1 MDFVL
6 RSSEAPVLPDT
17 DEEIDLKVSYI
28 ATHMYDRHSGF
39 RIANYS
45 LITGHDPEPRI
56 ICHGNNLP
64 LDAGFVYI
72 VHGIWDKKKP
82 ERPIFRV
89 QSYTVTDELTKDIVI
104 KFLCSDKIRG
114 CGAKTAERLYELYG
128 TNTIEVL
135 KNDPERIRHEV
146 LPRCQKEQIIKSFR
160 EYAKLDNIIRE
171 LKKYGIS
178 EEICNKIYDKYKD
191 DSLNVIKEHP
201 YQLCMV
207 YGVGFAAATRIARAM
222 HIPDDDYERFCAA
235 SRAVLLNS
243 EISTGST
250 YMPYREYIDKTFEKL
265 YGKLPTD
272 VRTEDRKP
280 ANDNL
285 IQAFKEKKLTLHKF
299 EGRQYISRVQADA
312 AEDKFAEEIAR
323 LMHAD
328 VQDIKDLDKKIDE
341 AFRVQKLV
349 PNEDQKTAVMI
360 ALLRPVS
367 IITGGPGC
375 GKTAI
380 MKVLSWICSEEYGR
394 ENVLL
399 MAPTGRAARKLN
411 EYTNLPAFTIHHTL
425 HLFDT
430 DEGTGE
436 VGSDTEIKLNQ
447 RLIVVDEASMID
459 IWVAA
464 RLVTAVMNGCRLVFV
479 GDANQLQSVRAGAVL
494 RDLIDSQVVP
504 CTRLTKVFRQ
514 KDGSVIVDNANRYLR
529 GTVCLETNDKFRI
542 DQCDNGED
550 VEQKLCDAYV
560 KAFYKA
566 EGKAENA
573 VICLCPMKKGAAGV
587 NRMNNRL
594 QELINPQDPGKEQI
608 LYRSTIF
615 REGDLVMET
624 KNSEN
629 IVNGDIGHVIQ
640 VASEKYNEKVVVMFD
655 NGYMQEYTKLDLEHL
670 VLAYAMT
677 VHKAQGSE
685 YNTVITTI
693 SFENGPMLVRN
704 LMYTAFT
711 RAKENVVFIGDE
723 DALLSASF
731 KDGSKDRITLL
742 KPKLQRKNGM
752 FISLD

>member
-56 ICHGNNLP
+56 LCHGTNLP

-72 VHGIWDKKKP
+72 VHGFWDKKKP

-114 CGAKTAERLYELYG
+114 CGAKTAERLFELYG
-128 TNTIEVL
+128 TNTIEAL

-146 LPRCQKEQIIKSFR
+146 LPRCQKEQIIKSFH

-191 DSLNVIKEHP
+191 ESLNVIKEHP

-207 YGVGFAAATRIARAM
+207 YGVGFMAATRIARAM

-250 YMPYREYIDKTFEKL
+250 YMPYWEYIDKTFEKL

-328 VQDIKDLDKKIDE
+328 VQDIKDLDEKIDE

-349 PNEDQKTAVMI
+349 PNEDQKKAVMI

-367 IITGGPGC
+367 IVTGGPGC

-436 VGSDTEIKLNQ
+436 VGSDAEIKLNQ

-459 IWVAA
+459 IWVAT
-464 RLVTAVMNGCRLVFV
+464 RLVAAVMNGCRLVFV

-514 KDGSVIVDNANRYLR
+514 KDGSVIVDNANRYLT
-529 GTVCLETNDKFRI
+529 GTVFLQTSDKFRI

-560 KAFYKA
+560 KAFYETEKR
-566 EGKAENA
+566 AENT

-640 VASEKYNEKVVVMFD
+640 VVSEKYNEKVVVLFD
-655 NGYMQEYTKLDLEHL
+655 NGYMQEYTKIDLEHL

-742 KPKLQRKNGM
+742 KPKLQKKNGM
-752 FISLD
+752 FILLD